1 VGQASVGLGPTLFI
15 DYTRFPKEV
24 SVVPDRLESIQS
36 VVEPVVAP
44 LGLQV
49 YDVVLA
55 GGILRLI
62 LDRPGGV
69 DIDTLEEASRR
80 VAPAVEEAASFSGSY
95 TLEVSSPGL
104 ERPLRRPEHY
114 TNAIDA
120 LVTIKARGDDGA
132 MERLRGVITAVDA
145 DGVTIRTDEGDR
157 QIRFDGIESAKT
169 VFDWSP
175 APKPGKGSKP
185 GRARKEAHA

>member
-1 VGQASVGLGPTLFI
+1 
-15 DYTRFPKEV
+15 V
-24 SVVPDRLESIQS
+24 SVVPDRLESIQG

-80 VAPAVEEAASFSGSY
+80 VAPAVEEAAALSGSY

-114 TNAIDA
+114 TSAIDT
-120 LVTIKARGDDGA
+120 LVSVKARGDEGA
-132 MERLRGVITAVDA
+132 MERLRGVITAVDPE
-145 DGVTIRTDEGDR
+145 GITVRTDEGER
-157 QIRFDGIESAKT
+157 QIRFDAIEQART
-169 VFDWSP
+169 IFEWSP

>member
-1 VGQASVGLGPTLFI
+1 
-15 DYTRFPKEV
+15 
-24 SVVPDRLESIQS
+24 VVPDRLESIQS

-80 VAPAVEEAASFSGSY
+80 VAPAVEEAASLDGSY

-104 ERPLRRPEHY
+104 ERPLRRPEHF
-114 TNAIDA
+114 TNAIDSV
-120 LVTIKARGDDGA
+120 VTVKARGAEGA
-132 MERLRGVITAVDA
+132 MERLRGVITAVA
-145 DGVTIRTDEGDR
+145 TDGITIRTDEGDR
-157 QIRFDGIESAKT
+157 EVSFDAIEQART